1 MKAVIN
7 ATTETF
13 EHDVIES
20 GLPTVVDFWAPWCA
34 PCRAVA
40 PVLEDLAKQ
49 WEGRVQVVKV
59 NVDEE
64 PALAD
69 AFKIRSIPTLV
80 AMRGRSVVDVQLG
93 AGSAA
98 HIERLFEAA
107 EAAEVVDEEE
117 VSTESEDRVAS

>member
-13 EHDVIES
+13 ERDVIDS
-20 GLPTVVDFWAPWCA
+20 GRATVIDFWAPWCA

-40 PVLEDLAKQ
+40 PVLEDLAER

-59 NVDEE
+59 NIDEE

-80 AMRGRSVVDVQLG
+80 AMKGRNVVDVQLG

-98 HIERLFEAA
+98 HIERLFGAA
-107 EAAEVVDEEE
+107 EAAVAPKEETNSETKAEVV
-117 VSTESEDRVAS
+117 S

>member
-1 MKAVIN
+1 
-7 ATTETF
+7 
-13 EHDVIES
+13 
-20 GLPTVVDFWAPWCA
+20 
-34 PCRAVA
+34 VA

-117 VSTESEDRVAS
+117 EVSTESEDRAAP